1 MADDDLN
8 ILCLLHDA
16 LALEGYSV
24 AGASNTDTALVILDL
39 WLDARDAGWCL
50 LEWLWADPATA
61 RLPLIVS
68 SADAISCGRRRRRC
82 AISAARWWRSLSIST
97 ISSRLLP
104 DAWTIR
110 VAHTGM
116 TMYDEDL
123 NSPALWSY
131 ADDAQFNE
139 RLAALA
145 TYRELRE
152 RRWRRTMQPGDRER
166 LRAAREVLER
176 TGGIPATW
184 QDTR

>member
-1 MADDDLN
+1 M
-8 ILCLLHDA
+8 IMH
-16 LALEGYSV
+16 
-24 AGASNTDTALVILDL
+24 
-39 WLDARDAGWCL
+39 
-50 LEWLWADPATA
+50 
-61 RLPLIVS
+61 
-68 SADAISCGRRRRRC
+68 
-82 AISAARWWRSLSIST
+82 
-97 ISSRLLP
+97 
-104 DAWTIR
+104 
-110 VAHTGM
+110 
-116 TMYDEDL
+116 DEDL